1 MIVASSNTIEGH
13 RVQTIGMVSGNIVIS
28 KNSGHDFLTSVKNFL
43 GTQNTLLADATELA
57 RREARRRMA
66 EEADTLGA
74 DADVCGSPRDE
85 RSHRERRGRLARVSV
100 QRVALYAELEKV
112 GVEQDTRAASPFS
125 VDQPHA
131 RAGQVLEMP

>member
-74 DADVCGSPRDE
+74 DAVCAVRYAGSSFGSGLVEVSCYGTAVRFVDE
-85 RSHRERRGRLARVSV
+85 RADEA
-100 QRVALYAELEKV
+100 
-112 GVEQDTRAASPFS
+112 
-125 VDQPHA
+125 
-131 RAGQVLEMP
+131 

>member
-1 MIVASSNTIEGH
+1 MDDWQHSGALREHEVEPFVLERDEVDALDL
-13 RVQTIGMVSGNIVIS
+13 MV
-28 KNSGHDFLTSVKNFL
+28 
-43 GTQNTLLADATELA
+43 
-57 RREARRRMA
+57 
-66 EEADTLGA
+66 DTLGA

-112 GVEQDTRAASPFS
+112 GVEQDTRAASPFP